1 MTRPSPAMASRGF
14 VRFIPSCAYRA
25 ESWGLMIIT
34 LSVVAIVVG
43 LTLVG
48 AGLWQTFKPKGESI
62 VRSPIVTVQG
72 STGISI
78 IALGLLCLAGGAYL
92 TYRTS
97 STQSSATPS
106 TSAISNSSP
115 TPNLPSPSE
124 HTSGA
129 KGPFAIL
136 QYPHNGTNVSKS
148 QGFIARGPASY
159 LGVTTI
165 WILDH
170 SGGYTVDQKALIS
183 AGSWSAT
190 DQPLGDSSN
199 HLPFNLNM
207 VAVFANTT
215 CAQRLKHVMS
225 TSNDYM
231 NHLPAGCQIFGQVT
245 VNVSRS

>member
-1 MTRPSPAMASRGF
+1 MSIA
-14 VRFIPSCAYRA
+14 
-25 ESWGLMIIT
+25 

-92 TYRTS
+92 SYRTS
-97 STQSSATPS
+97 STQSSATPA
-106 TSAISNSSP
+106 TSPTSNSSP
-115 TPNLPSPSE
+115 TPNPPSSPR
-124 HTSGA
+124 HTSDANGLLA
-129 KGPFAIL
+129 TL
-136 QYPHNGTNVSKS
+136 QYPHNGTNVSRS
-148 QGFIARGPASY
+148 QGFVARGTALH
-159 LGVTTI
+159 LGTTTI

-207 VAVFANTT
+207 VAVFADTT
-215 CAQRLKHVMS
+215 CAQRLKHVIS

-245 VNVSRS
+245 VNVSRP